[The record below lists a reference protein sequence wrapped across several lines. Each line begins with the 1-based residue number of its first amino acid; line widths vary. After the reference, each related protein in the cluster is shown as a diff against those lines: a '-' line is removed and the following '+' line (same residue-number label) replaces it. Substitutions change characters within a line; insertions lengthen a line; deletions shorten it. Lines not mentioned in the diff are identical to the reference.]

1 MTNLIFDHRGQVEDR
16 RSWERALAFPITDC
30 NDVIV
35 RADRRQNAERRGYQ
49 LEEITGEDVSIKS
62 LLQ

>member
-1 MTNLIFDHRGQVEDR
+1 MASLIFDHRRQVDDR
-16 RSWERALAFPITDC
+16 RSWERVPAFPIMDC

-35 RADRRQNAERRGYQ
+35 HADRRLSAERRGYQ
-49 LEEITGEDVSIKS
+49 LEEIVTEDTIIKS